1 MSEATAASARSTKN
15 VRPLKTSTNSCEE
28 STDALA
34 STDALR
40 AVEMTKENNSTR
52 PQQAVFPDV
61 IAYANSD
68 EDDYSCEMEDGLERG
83 A

>member
-1 MSEATAASARSTKN
+1 M
-15 VRPLKTSTNSCEE
+15 RPLKTSTTICEE

-40 AVEMTKENNSTR
+40 AVEITNENNSTR

-61 IAYANSD
+61 IAYAISD
-68 EDDYSCEMEDGLERG
+68 EDAAESEDDYPCEMEDGLERG

>member
-1 MSEATAASARSTKN
+1 MSIN
-15 VRPLKTSTNSCEE
+15 ICEE
-28 STDALA
+28 STDAPA

-40 AVEMTKENNSTR
+40 AVEMTNENNSTR
-52 PQQAVFPDV
+52 PQQAVFYDV

-68 EDDYSCEMEDGLERG
+68 EDAAETEDDYSCEMEDGLERG